1 MLATLTP
8 GVETVPLRER
18 SAPADAGEV
27 ASHKPLTHSF
37 ELENTGD
44 REITILE
51 VRRTCSCAK
60 AEIAEKSVGPGRK
73 ATVRASFNLMAQPA
87 GPGRWTVTVVYQIAG
102 EPSRRELPLSVSAK
116 VRRDVWVEPVSLV
129 MSGEA
134 NLAGKVSVFDRRGKP
149 LNVTGARVG
158 LEQLSAKIEPA
169 GNGEQRQTILLAV
182 AESMPAGTA
191 IDELSIDT
199 DDPEFRELRI
209 PVRIVKRKAD
219 ESIKASPAMI
229 TLRGAGA
236 SKLVT
241 LRDREER
248 DIDLESLVSDEASL
262 GLKWAKG
269 PGGDATVRISLVGK
283 AGPPSGTATVTA
295 KLKTPVARTINIL
308 VEWSK

>member
-1 MLATLTP
+1 
-8 GVETVPLRER
+8 
-18 SAPADAGEV
+18 
-27 ASHKPLTHSF
+27 
-37 ELENTGD
+37 
-44 REITILE
+44 
-51 VRRTCSCAK
+51 
-60 AEIAEKSVGPGRK
+60 
-73 ATVRASFNLMAQPA
+73 
-87 GPGRWTVTVVYQIAG
+87 
-102 EPSRRELPLSVSAK
+102 
-116 VRRDVWVEPVSLV
+116 
-129 MSGEA
+129 
-134 NLAGKVSVFDRRGKP
+134 
-149 LNVTGARVG
+149 
-158 LEQLSAKIEPA
+158 
-169 GNGEQRQTILLAV
+169 
-182 AESMPAGTA
+182 MPAGTA

-248 DIDLESLVSDEASL
+248 EIDLESLVSDEASL